1 MSRVISIVNQKGG
14 VGKTTTSVSLA
25 AALVKEGKKVLLLDM
40 DAQGNATSGLGVD
53 PANCTKTIYDVII
66 GESRLSE
73 VIVSTV
79 VDGLHLVPAN
89 ADLSGATV
97 ELVSVERREFRLREA
112 VQEVLGYYDFIFI
125 DCPPSLGVLTI
136 NGIVASDEVIIP
148 VQTEYYA
155 LEGLGQLLQTIQLIK
170 EHLHPE
176 LVILGAVLTMYDKRY
191 RLSEGVFRDMYQHF
205 PHRVFRSV
213 IPRNV
218 RLAEAPSYGKPIT
231 QYDPSSK
238 GARAYQK
245 LAREVLIT
253 EKNSPIRHDIPQE
266 INEDDTYDQ

>member
-1 MSRVISIVNQKGG
+1 MARVISIVNQKGG
-14 VGKTTTSVSLA
+14 VGKTTTSVNLA
-25 AALVKEGKKVLLLDM
+25 AALAQEGKRVLLIDM
-40 DAQGNATSGLGVD
+40 DAQGNASSGVGVD
-53 PANCTKTIYDVII
+53 VSQCEKTIYDVLVAQAK
-66 GESRLSE
+66 LSE

-79 VDGLHLVPAN
+79 VESLHLVPAN
-89 ADLSGATV
+89 ADLSGAAV
-97 ELVSVERREFRLREA
+97 ELVPVERREYRLREA
-112 VQEVLGYYDFIFI
+112 VQEVVGYYDFVLI

-155 LEGLGQLLQTIQLIK
+155 LEGLGQLLQTIQLIR

-176 LVILGAVLTMYDKRY
+176 LTILGAVLTMYDKRY

-218 RLAEAPSYGKPIT
+218 RLAEAPSYGKPVT
-231 QYDPSSK
+231 LYDPSSK
-238 GARAYQK
+238 GSRAYVK
-245 LAREVLIT
+245 MAREVLIT
-253 EKNSPIRHDIPQE
+253 QKDSPIRHDIPQD
-266 INEDDTYDQ
+266 INQDDIYEQ